1 MQHSTTDLDR
11 FHDYVFSGRLQQ
23 RVKEYAM
30 GLRGTDILN
39 DLARIKVY
47 ADSAGQ
53 EALTPPKTGPTEWHG
68 ILRKLVS
75 DRLGDMRC
83 LDCQGFFRSTRG
95 LSVYVDADG
104 DNIGNVYRSGTC
116 SARLCVHCGS
126 TLTVSIGGDLV
137 PNNRG

>member
-1 MQHSTTDLDR
+1 MQHSTTDLNR

-30 GLRGTDILN
+30 GIRGSKTLE
-39 DLARIKVY
+39 DLARIKVF

-53 EALTPPKTGPTEWHG
+53 EILAPPKMGPTEWDS

-83 LDCQGFFRSTRG
+83 LDCQGFFRSSHA
-95 LSVYVDADG
+95 LSAFVGVVGA
-104 DNIGNVYRSGTC
+104 C
-116 SARLCVHCGS
+116 KARVCVHCGS

-137 PNNRG
+137 PNHRG

>member
-30 GLRGTDILN
+30 GIRGSKTLE

-53 EALTPPKTGPTEWHG
+53 DVLAPPKMGPTEWDG
-68 ILRKLVS
+68 ILRKLVF

-83 LDCQGFFRSTRG
+83 LDCQGFFRSTHA
-95 LSVYVDADG
+95 LSAFVGCVG
-104 DNIGNVYRSGTC
+104 SVK
-116 SARLCVHCGS
+116 ARVCVHCGS
-126 TLTVSIGGDLV
+126 NVTTSIDQELTTNHKG
-137 PNNRG
+137 